1 MKICHDQP
9 GYIDITTA
17 TTKTTASTA
26 TVHRNFQGVIITP
39 KME

>member
-17 TTKTTASTA
+17 TTKTTGSTA
-26 TVHRNFQGVIITP
+26 TVL
-39 KME
+39 E